1 MDAEAVMWARFSDL
15 VGQLREEEGGAVRG
29 WQSRVASRIGMD
41 RSYFAKLLS
50 GERMLGWAAAR
61 RVSDALG
68 MRYAYFA
75 DERPNVAWRE
85 YEAVALRFAEAGAH
99 FKHAADARRF
109 PVEPPEHPAKS
120 HARWALELYRE
131 CQRDA
136 EADPWHEP
144 GGAERRFIAR
154 LREYAGGG
162 E

>member
-99 FKHAADARRF
+99 FKHAADAGER
-109 PVEPPEHPAKS
+109 PA
-120 HARWALELYRE
+120 HARWALDLYRE

-144 GGAERRFIAR
+144 GGAERRFIAK
-154 LREYAGGG
+154 LREYAGA